1 VVQELLD
8 IEDSELARQV
18 RAGSSNAFEELLR
31 RYEDRIFNFIRKSLA
46 SREDVEDL
54 TQTIFIKAYRNIKRY
69 NPAMKFET
77 WIFCIARRE
86 LISHFRRRGGRIQTQ
101 LDFELADQAP
111 NPSGVLAESDRAA
124 VLWNLA
130 AAKLN
135 RKQYDALWL
144 HYREEMSIKEAARV
158 LETSAAAVKVR
169 LHRARNILMKEMS
182 AALPAYK
189 DGEGIKNEM
198 CNI

>member
-1 VVQELLD
+1 VTHELLEL
-8 IEDSELARQV
+8 EDSELARQV
-18 RAGSSNAFEELLR
+18 RAGSLNAFEELLR

-54 TQTIFIKAYRNIKRY
+54 TQTIFIKAYRNMQRF

-77 WIFCIARRE
+77 WLFCIARRE
-86 LISHFRRRGGRIQTQ
+86 LISHFRRSGGINKTQ
-101 LDFELADQAP
+101 LDFEVADQSL
-111 NPSGVLAESDRAA
+111 NPSGELEASDRAEA
-124 VLWNLA
+124 LWNLA
-130 AAKLN
+130 AEKLS

-158 LETSAAAVKVR
+158 LETSAAAVKVT
-169 LHRARNILMKEMS
+169 LHRARNILLKEMS
-182 AALPAYK
+182 AALPAFK
-189 DGEGIKNEM
+189 VSEGLGNEM